1 MSPHVEVSGLT
12 VAFTRNDY
20 TVKALDGF
28 AMEVDPGRLAL
39 LIGPSGCGKTTLLSC
54 LAGIL
59 EPTSGTVRVGDTEV
73 TLLKGRA
80 LEQYRRRQV
89 GVVFQAFNLV
99 PSLNALEN
107 VMIPMHAAGIERAEA
122 RKRATELLSGVGLDD
137 RLRHRPSHLSGG
149 QMQRVAIARAL
160 ALDAPL
166 VIADE
171 PTANLDHVQVETVL
185 RLIRS
190 LTNRGRTVIVS
201 THDPRLLPLADDV
214 IDMAPQ
220 TAPSTAATDVVS
232 LAAGEVLFSE
242 GSVGD
247 LIYRIE
253 SGEVVITQN
262 GQQVRILGPCDVFGE
277 MGPVFHLPRTAS
289 AVAHTDAEL
298 TGYTVDEFRRQY
310 GADELRRLVGRYIAS

>member
-1 MSPHVEVSGLT
+1 MSPHVEILDLT
-12 VAFTRNDY
+12 VAFTRSDY
-20 TVKALDGF
+20 TVKPLDRF
-28 AMEVDPGRLAL
+28 AMEAEPGRLVL
-39 LIGPSGCGKTTLLSC
+39 LLGPSGCGKTTLLSC
-54 LAGIL
+54 IAGIL

-73 TLLKGRA
+73 TALKGRA
-80 LEQYRRRQV
+80 LERYRRNQV
-89 GVVFQAFNLV
+89 GVVFQSFNLV

-107 VMIPMHAAGIERAEA
+107 VMIPMHAAGVERTEA
-122 RKRATELLSGVGLDD
+122 RKRATELLTGVGLGD

-171 PTANLDHVQVETVL
+171 PTANLDHVQVEVVL

-190 LTNRGRTVIVS
+190 LTDRGRTVIVS

-214 IDMAPQ
+214 IDMAPHAAVSA
-220 TAPSTAATDVVS
+220 TATDVVS
-232 LAAGEVLFSE
+232 LAAGDALFSE

-253 SGEVVITQN
+253 RGEVLITQN
-262 GQQVRILGPCDVFGE
+262 GRRVRILGPSDVFGE
-277 MGPVFHLPRTAS
+277 MGPVFQLPRTAS
-289 AVAHTDAEL
+289 ASAHTDAEL
-298 TGYTVDEFRRQY
+298 TRYTVDEFRRQF
-310 GADELRRLVGRYIAS
+310 GADELRRLVGRYIAA